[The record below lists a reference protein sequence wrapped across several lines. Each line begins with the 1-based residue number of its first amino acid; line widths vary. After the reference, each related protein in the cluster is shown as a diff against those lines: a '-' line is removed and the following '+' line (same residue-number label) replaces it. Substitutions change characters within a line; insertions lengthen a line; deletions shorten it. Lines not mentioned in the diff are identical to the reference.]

1 MNQLYPIFLKAE
13 HLHFLIVGGGNVA
26 YEKLF
31 FLLKSSP
38 LAKVSL
44 VAPLI
49 REEVLELTKRHNIT
63 LFDDVYHP
71 DYLDEKHVVI
81 ATTDQPSVNLQVYED
96 ARHRNMLV
104 NVADTPNLCDFYL
117 GGIVTKGNLKI
128 AISTNG
134 KSPTLA
140 KRLRQLFEAVFPE
153 DMDELLQNLH
163 RYRSTLKLTFEEK
176 VDRMNALTQEL
187 IGKHDQD

>member
-1 MNQLYPIFLKAE
+1 MNTLYPIFLKTE
-13 HLHFLIVGGGNVA
+13 QLHFLIVGGGNVA

-38 LAKVSL
+38 QAHVTL
-44 VAPLI
+44 VAPMI
-49 REEVLELTKRHNIT
+49 RDEVAELAQSHNVI
-63 LFDDVYHP
+63 LVDGVYHP
-71 DYLDEKHVVI
+71 DMLDGKHIVI

-96 ARHRNMLV
+96 ARARSILV
-104 NVADTPNLCDFYL
+104 NVADTPHLCDLYL

-140 KRLRQLFEAVFPE
+140 KRMRQLFEAVFP
-153 DMDELLQNLH
+153 DDTDTLLENLH
-163 RYRSTLKLTFEEK
+163 TYRKTLKMTFEEK
-176 VDRMNALTQEL
+176 VASMNSLTREL
-187 IGKHDQD
+187 IGNHDQD